1 MYDKHGVRLSL
12 IHSLPVVAERH
23 GARLGLVLSRGG
35 LDENAVDWDRQ
46 VVTRAQVCAMMKGLA
61 RLSGDATIGFQM
73 AACTDARR
81 LGPFGVSLMIGRT
94 LREGLAMLHRHMPTF
109 QRGVRVSLTDDGRR
123 AQWVHRFVDGDPM
136 QTRFLNEGIAAF
148 VVQFVRAVAGDREAR
163 IHVTFPHRP
172 LVPLR
177 FYEDALTCAVSFLP
191 GSALMIRFDATL
203 LDRPNTLRSQE
214 DSGEPSRADR
224 IGAVPGDCLPDGEDL
239 MRGLHRQI
247 EAAALMGKV
256 SVMDACESL
265 GMSPRT
271 LQRRLA
277 AMDTTFE
284 AVVDGWRHRTA
295 VALMA
300 EPGQRSGEVAAQ
312 LGYTDAAHF
321 IRAFRRWEGASPSE
335 YRAAR
340 GIAALPH
347 PR

>member
-1 MYDKHGVRLSL
+1 MYDRHGVRLSL
-12 IHSLPVVAERH
+12 VHSLPAVAERH

-35 LDENAVDWDRQ
+35 LDECAVDWDSQ
-46 VVTRAQVCAMMKGLA
+46 VVTRSQVCAMMKGMV
-61 RLSGDATIGFQM
+61 RLTGDATIGFQM

-81 LGPFGVSLMIGRT
+81 LGTFGLSLMVGRT
-94 LREGLAMLHRHMPTF
+94 LREGLVMLQRHMPAL

-123 AQWVHRFVDGDPM
+123 ARWDHRIVDSDPM

-148 VVQFVRAVAGDREAR
+148 VVHFLRAVAGDREAR

-177 FYEDALTCAVSFLP
+177 FYEDALACAVSFLP
-191 GSALMIRFDATL
+191 GPALVIRFDADL
-203 LDRPNTLRSQE
+203 LDRPNALRAQE
-214 DSGEPSRADR
+214 TGGERSGADR
-224 IGAVPGDCLPDGEDL
+224 IGVVPGDCLLDGDDL
-239 MRGLHRQI
+239 LRGLHRQI

-284 AVVDGWRHRTA
+284 EVVDGWRHRTA
-295 VALMA
+295 VSLMA
-300 EPGQRSGEVAAQ
+300 DPGQRSGAVAAQ
-312 LGYTDAAHF
+312 LGYADAAHF
-321 IRAFRRWEGASPSE
+321 IRAFRRWEGTSPSE
-335 YRAAR
+335 FRAER
-340 GIAALPH
+340 GIAGPPH